1 LLGKRQNNHA
11 DKSSEGKV
19 TYREW
24 LLNEVNRGL
33 RRTLQGT
40 SAWGDPIYYL
50 YQRMEID
57 DLVPRPDDGTFRI
70 KHGDLN
76 AWNVIVSEQG
86 LLG

>member
-1 LLGKRQNNHA
+1 
-11 DKSSEGKV
+11 V

-24 LLNEVNRGL
+24 LRNEVDRGL

-40 SAWGDPIYYL
+40 SSWGDPIYYL

-57 DLVPRPDDGTFRI
+57 DLVPSPDDGATAI

-76 AWNVIVSEQG
+76 AWNVIVSEKG
-86 LLG
+86 LSG